1 MYPRRTTWHSF
12 GLNVVCRFVCCPACS
27 RWTPLH
33 RTPLHRNPLC
43 YSRRALGQS
52 AFLRSASDVTKIR
65 KYKTRKIQAL
75 HRAARDGV
83 RTDSGVRVRPRAR
96 PNVHAPTRLWR
107 MRPAD
112 TWDECHGVH
121 VTHGC
126 TAHMPDDDDC
136 SIRVS
141 SAPYRG
147 TPMKGAPA
155 SEVANEGI
163 LHSPGVWDGY
173 GRRS

>member
-1 MYPRRTTWHSF
+1 MEPRRRAWRIFWT
-12 GLNVVCRFVCCPACS
+12 GVVGAVVSSSGTALAFVTFFS
-27 RWTPLH
+27 
-33 RTPLHRNPLC
+33 
-43 YSRRALGQS
+43 SVRRALGQS